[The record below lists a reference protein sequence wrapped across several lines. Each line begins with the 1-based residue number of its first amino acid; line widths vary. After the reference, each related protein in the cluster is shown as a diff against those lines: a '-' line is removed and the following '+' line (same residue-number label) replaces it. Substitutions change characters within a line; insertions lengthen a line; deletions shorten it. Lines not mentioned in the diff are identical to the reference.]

1 MTTMLGREFE
11 SEEQAETCYQQYARK
26 AGFGIRRDNIRR
38 NVNGNITGRT
48 WVCSREGFRAAKYL
62 QKRSRQR
69 EPRPLTRS
77 GCQAQFRII
86 LNSERKRWSCNYFQ
100 AVHNHN
106 LTPPQLVHH
115 LRSHRTVTDPELVMA
130 TSLQRVGV
138 TPLQIHEFM
147 VDRSG
152 GYNRVGYNRV
162 DVQNKLASNR
172 RRHLKES
179 DAETC
184 LSYLEGKKSSDP
196 SFFYDITVTSSN
208 RLGDLFWCDGRSCAD
223 YALFGDVIAFDAT
236 YKTNAYRKP
245 FVVILGINHHRRSI
259 VFGFALLSDETEH
272 TYTWLLETFLTAMNN
287 KQPKAVITDGDKAM
301 RNAIIKAFPQASHR
315 LCCWHLA
322 RNAQTNVTST
332 EFTKDFRRFMLNAY
346 SEEEFETK
354 WKLMVEKHQVGQFEW
369 VRKMYDERQMWAEA
383 FLRGKF
389 FGSMRSTQRSEGMN
403 AFLNHY
409 VNRRLR
415 LIDFVKQ
422 MDRLMDRQREGEGK
436 DNFDNCEGSH
446 VLITHLKMYE
456 RQAAVTYTR
465 AMFRLVRD
473 ELEKEGLLMAIIG
486 GRDVMSTT
494 YFVRHF
500 GVSGNEVKVVITKP
514 TNTVCCC
521 CKLFETNG
529 IPCSHTFVVLKAEN
543 ITEIPRSIILSR
555 WTKDAKIMD
564 HSSLETCSTIAHY
577 MTEEARVG
585 LIFSSCRTLLRY
597 AASSVGAYN
606 VAITNIH
613 NLTLRLEAMC
623 QKDKSVAEPVR
634 RSDNVVQDPDI
645 VLTKGSLKRPKL
657 GQQQQRKCSRCGVP
671 GHNVRK
677 CKHNTRQN
685 QPFEDSCSQYN
696 DIFSGSNVLRQ
707 HGLDR
712 TLSSHVPSQHPHSRA
727 TKMSVAYPNT
737 HCGVPLGSLS
747 DSWLEHI
754 PTTTDSDTSIPTLNT
769 STSTGRF
776 NSIATS
782 FCGPTNYG
790 DIRKR

>member
-1 MTTMLGREFE
+1 
-11 SEEQAETCYQQYARK
+11 
-26 AGFGIRRDNIRR
+26 
-38 NVNGNITGRT
+38 
-48 WVCSREGFRAAKYL
+48 
-62 QKRSRQR
+62 
-69 EPRPLTRS
+69 
-77 GCQAQFRII
+77 
-86 LNSERKRWSCNYFQ
+86 
-100 AVHNHN
+100 
-106 LTPPQLVHH
+106 
-115 LRSHRTVTDPELVMA
+115 
-130 TSLQRVGV
+130 
-138 TPLQIHEFM
+138 
-147 VDRSG
+147 
-152 GYNRVGYNRV
+152 
-162 DVQNKLASNR
+162 
-172 RRHLKES
+172 
-179 DAETC
+179 
-184 LSYLEGKKSSDP
+184 
-196 SFFYDITVTSSN
+196 
-208 RLGDLFWCDGRSCAD
+208 
-223 YALFGDVIAFDAT
+223 
-236 YKTNAYRKP
+236 
-245 FVVILGINHHRRSI
+245 
-259 VFGFALLSDETEH
+259 
-272 TYTWLLETFLTAMNN
+272 
-287 KQPKAVITDGDKAM
+287 
-301 RNAIIKAFPQASHR
+301 
-315 LCCWHLA
+315 
-322 RNAQTNVTST
+322 
-332 EFTKDFRRFMLNAY
+332 
-346 SEEEFETK
+346 
-354 WKLMVEKHQVGQFEW
+354 MVEKHQVGQFEW

-436 DNFDNCEGSH
+436 DNFDSCEGSH

-514 TNTVCCC
+514 TNTVCCR

-564 HSSLETCSTIAHY
+564 HGSLETCSTIAHY

-585 LIFSSCRTLLRY
+585 LIFSSCRNLLRY

-737 HCGVPLGSLS
+737 HRGVPLGSLS

>member
-1 MTTMLGREFE
+1 MKNSNEEQEDRDDLEYPVTTQADIDGWWNVSSNDEGEAHNDESGSIELQADINSEMGTNQKQTDRQQCTERDENDVLAMPTMLGREFE

-26 AGFGIRRDNIRR
+26 AGFGVRRDNIRR

-77 GCQAQFRII
+77 GCQAQFPCAP
-86 LNSERKRWSCNYFQ
+86 LKVLQNSNGPRLGYGYVIAEG
-100 AVHNHN
+100 
-106 LTPPQLVHH
+106 
-115 LRSHRTVTDPELVMA
+115 RSNAIANT
-130 TSLQRVGV
+130 RVYGR
-138 TPLQIHEFM
+138 QI
-147 VDRSG
+147 G

-208 RLGDLFWCDGRSCAD
+208 RLGDLFWCDGGSCAD
-223 YALFGDVIAFDAT
+223 YALFGDVIAFDVT

-301 RNAIIKAFPQASHR
+301 RNAITKAFPQASHR

-332 EFTKDFRRFMLNAY
+332 EFTKDFRRCMLNAY

-354 WKLMVEKHQVGQFEW
+354 WKLMVEKHQVGHFEW
-369 VRKMYDERQMWAEA
+369 VRKMYDERQMWVEA
-383 FLRGKF
+383 ILRGKF
-389 FGSMRSTQRSEGMN
+389 FGGMWSTQRSEGMN

-436 DNFDNCEGSH
+436 DNFDSCEGSP

-456 RQAAVTYTR
+456 RQAAETYTR

-473 ELEKEGLLMAIIG
+473 ELEKEGLLTAIIG

-543 ITEIPRSIILSR
+543 ITEIPGSMILSR

-564 HSSLETCSTIAHY
+564 HGSLETCSTIAHY
-577 MTEEARVG
+577 MT
-585 LIFSSCRTLLRY
+585 
-597 AASSVGAYN
+597 
-606 VAITNIH
+606 
-613 NLTLRLEAMC
+613 
-623 QKDKSVAEPVR
+623 
-634 RSDNVVQDPDI
+634 
-645 VLTKGSLKRPKL
+645 
-657 GQQQQRKCSRCGVP
+657 
-671 GHNVRK
+671 
-677 CKHNTRQN
+677 
-685 QPFEDSCSQYN
+685 
-696 DIFSGSNVLRQ
+696 
-707 HGLDR
+707 
-712 TLSSHVPSQHPHSRA
+712 
-727 TKMSVAYPNT
+727 
-737 HCGVPLGSLS
+737 
-747 DSWLEHI
+747 
-754 PTTTDSDTSIPTLNT
+754 
-769 STSTGRF
+769 
-776 NSIATS
+776 
-782 FCGPTNYG
+782 
-790 DIRKR
+790 

>member
-1 MTTMLGREFE
+1 MKNSNEEQEDRDDLEYPVTTEADIDGWWNVSSNDEGEAHNDESGSIKLQVDINSEMGTNQNQTDRQQCTERDENDVLAMPTMLGREFE
-11 SEEQAETCYQQYARK
+11 SEEQAETW
-26 AGFGIRRDNIRR
+26 
-38 NVNGNITGRT
+38 RT

-86 LNSERKRWSCNYFQ
+86 LNSETKRWSCNYFQ

-115 LRSHRTVTDPELVMA
+115 IRSHRTVTDPDLVMA
-130 TSLQRVGV
+130 ASLQRVGV
-138 TPLQIHEFM
+138 TPSQIHEFM

-172 RRHLKES
+172 KRQLKES

-196 SFFYDITVTSSN
+196 LFFYDITMTSSN
-208 RLGDLFWCDGRSCAD
+208 RLGDLFWCDGGSCTY

-236 YKTNAYRKP
+236 YKTNAYQKP

-259 VFGFALLSDETEH
+259 EFGFALLLDETEH

-287 KQPKAVITDGDKAM
+287 KQPKA
-301 RNAIIKAFPQASHR
+301 
-315 LCCWHLA
+315 
-322 RNAQTNVTST
+322 
-332 EFTKDFRRFMLNAY
+332 
-346 SEEEFETK
+346 
-354 WKLMVEKHQVGQFEW
+354 
-369 VRKMYDERQMWAEA
+369 
-383 FLRGKF
+383 
-389 FGSMRSTQRSEGMN
+389 
-403 AFLNHY
+403 
-409 VNRRLR
+409 
-415 LIDFVKQ
+415 
-422 MDRLMDRQREGEGK
+422 REGEGK
-436 DNFDNCEGSH
+436 DNFDSCEGSL

-456 RQAAVTYTR
+456 RQAAETYTR

-473 ELEKEGLLMAIIG
+473 ELEKEGLLTAVIG

-521 CKLFETNG
+521 CKLFETIG

-543 ITEIPRSIILSR
+543 ITEIPGSMILSR

-564 HSSLETCSTIAHY
+564 HGSLETCSTISHY

-585 LIFSSCRTLLRY
+585 LIFSSCRNLLRY

-606 VAITNIH
+606 VAITDIH
-613 NLTLRLEAMC
+613 NLTLRDQSWDSNNNENAA
-623 QKDKSVAEPVR
+623 D
-634 RSDNVVQDPDI
+634 VVFQDI
-645 VLTKGSLKRPKL
+645 M
-657 GQQQQRKCSRCGVP
+657 
-671 GHNVRK
+671 
-677 CKHNTRQN
+677 
-685 QPFEDSCSQYN
+685 
-696 DIFSGSNVLRQ
+696 Q
-707 HGLDR
+707 HGLDI
-712 TLSSHVPSQHPHSRA
+712 TLSSHVPSQHPHSRG
-727 TKMSVAYPNT
+727 TKMSMPYPNT
-737 HCGVPLGSLS
+737 HRGVPLGSLS
-747 DSWLEHI
+747 DSLLEHI
-754 PTTTDSDTSIPTLNT
+754 PTTIDSDTSIPTLNT

-776 NSIATS
+776 DSIATS
-782 FCGPTNYG
+782 FCAPTNYG